1 MNKITTV
8 VLTNTASFVKTKYM
22 KYPKNVAVVLLIKL
36 IFSNE
41 GVPGVIVIRMT
52 IIVYITPTG
61 CRS

>member
-8 VLTNTASFVKTKYM
+8 VLTNTASFVKSKYM

-41 GVPGVIVIRMT
+41 GVPGVIALE
-52 IIVYITPTG
+52 
-61 CRS
+61 